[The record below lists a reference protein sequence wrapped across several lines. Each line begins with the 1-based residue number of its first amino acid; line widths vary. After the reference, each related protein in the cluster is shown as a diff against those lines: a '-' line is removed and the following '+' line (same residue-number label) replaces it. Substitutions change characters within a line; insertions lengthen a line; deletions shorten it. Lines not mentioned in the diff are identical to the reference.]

1 MNALD
6 DSIVAILDEGVN
18 VVGAHG
24 CRNRNQYQLF
34 GFKRLV
40 LGGQMQARVLRSDVL
55 ASIAGCVIIYGNQ
68 AVQEL
73 VWALLQAQQATINVL
88 DLVARDQPVL
98 DHGKV
103 LPHR

>member
-6 DSIVAILDEGVN
+6 DNIVAILDEGLN

-24 CRNRNQYQLF
+24 CRSRNRYQLF

-55 ASIAGCVIIYGNQ
+55 ASIAGCVIVYGNQ

-88 DLVARDQPVL
+88 DLVARDRPIL

>member
-6 DSIVAILDEGVN
+6 DNIVAILDEGAN

-24 CRNRNQYQLF
+24 CRSQNQYQLF

-40 LGGQMQARVLRSDVL
+40 LAGRMQARVPRSDVFVN
-55 ASIAGCVIIYGNQ
+55 ITGCVIVDGNQ

-73 VWALLQAQQATINVL
+73 VWAFL
-88 DLVARDQPVL
+88 
-98 DHGKV
+98 
-103 LPHR
+103 